1 MQNTNLQNQFSC
13 AVCLTVLLA
22 ASTSAFAFDWTD
34 GFDLSKKEGDRYY
47 VGFAP
52 YTHHYHR
59 STEHKYVWLIG
70 LERERTDSAIAGITF
85 FSNSFGQSSTYI
97 YPWGQV
103 YRELFGHPP
112 LYAKLSAG
120 LLYGYR
126 IPFEDKVPLNY
137 NGFSPGA
144 VATIGWEFEGRKQVD
159 LNFLGTSAV
168 MLKLTLPLN

>member
-1 MQNTNLQNQFSC
+1 MQNTTIQKQLSRI
-13 AVCLTVLLA
+13 VCFLVLLVA
-22 ASTSAFAFDWTD
+22 SASTFGFDWTD
-34 GFDLSKKEGDRYY
+34 GFDLGKKERDRYY
-47 VGFAP
+47 FGIAP
-52 YTHHYHR
+52 YTHHYHS

-70 LERERTDSAIAGITF
+70 VERERADSAIAGVTF

-103 YRELFGHPP
+103 YRDLLGHSS

-120 LLYGYR
+120 LLYGYCK
-126 IPFEDKVPLNY
+126 PFEDKVPLNY

-144 VATIGWEFEGRKQVD
+144 VATIGWEFEDRKQVD

-168 MLKLTLPLN
+168 MLKFTLPLN